1 MKITRREVVEL
12 LCIVVLGLLPMIAI
26 LLEKLQ

>member
-1 MKITRREVVEL
+1 MKITRHEVVEL
-12 LCIVVLGLLPMIAI
+12 LCIVALALLPVVAI

>member
-1 MKITRREVVEL
+1 MKISRREVVEL
-12 LCIVVLGLLPMIAI
+12 LCIVVLGLLPLAAI

>member
-1 MKITRREVVEL
+1 MKISRREVVEL
-12 LCIVVLGLLPMIAI
+12 LCIVVLALLPVIAI

>member
-12 LCIVVLGLLPMIAI
+12 LCIVALALLPVVAI

>member
-1 MKITRREVVEL
+1 MKISRREVVEL
-12 LCIVVLGLLPMIAI
+12 LCIVVLGLLPLAAL